1 MNDAQSGGYNAQG
14 VPQQPMMVPYQNRTN
29 WIYNKFIN
37 IQWLYIVFY
46 LAQMQGWGFSNQNIP
61 NFGFGSA
68 WVNTPGYDRN
78 RYEGPPMNNYN
89 SY

>member
-1 MNDAQSGGYNAQG
+1 M
-14 VPQQPMMVPYQNRTN
+14 
-29 WIYNKFIN
+29 
-37 IQWLYIVFY
+37 FY